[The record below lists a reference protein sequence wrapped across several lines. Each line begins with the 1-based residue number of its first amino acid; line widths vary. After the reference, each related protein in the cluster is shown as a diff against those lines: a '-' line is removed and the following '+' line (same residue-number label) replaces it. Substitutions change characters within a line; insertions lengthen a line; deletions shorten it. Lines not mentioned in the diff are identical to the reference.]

1 MTSKSQIST
10 ASETPRILVVEDEC
24 FVRMVAVDMLEDAG
38 LPVAEASDAD
48 AALQLLEGTA
58 QAFDTLFT
66 DIDMPGSMNG
76 LALAQR
82 VRARWPHI
90 RLVVTSGRVRPTGRD
105 LPDAGCFLQKPYCR
119 SDLLGALARAA

>member
-1 MTSKSQIST
+1 MTSKSPIST
-10 ASETPRILVVEDEC
+10 ASDTPRILVVEDEC

-66 DIDMPGSMNG
+66 DIDMPGSMDG
-76 LALAQR
+76 LKLAAF
-82 VRARWPHI
+82 VRGRWPPMRI
-90 RLVVTSGRVRPTGRD
+90 VIASGKHRPYPKD
-105 LPDAGCFLQKPYCR
+105 LPLNAVFLPKPYLT
-119 SDLLGALARAA
+119 SDILLAFNGF